1 MKNNEKFLR
10 DGYSVEEAVKETK
23 SVAKS
28 ESALEVKIEKI
39 EINGVIFNKRND
51 EF

>member
-1 MKNNEKFLR
+1 MKNEKFLR

-39 EINGVIFNKRND
+39 EINGIIFNKRND